1 MSIAQPATSIITDI
15 FDAPPVQH
23 HLDNWG
29 PWAWIGMVLLTLV
42 VAAVAN
48 VVAAII
54 PRDLD
59 IGMSICANIL
69 LFLHGTLLYLVMRHI
84 PHEFLVWVIAIVMTI
99 IMCVVISRVGQNN
112 PTSYIGALAAN
123 LGPAVIDLWIARSLA
138 GFPTSWAMAGAV
150 VTVIVVAVF
159 WNMFVGKR

>member
-1 MSIAQPATSIITDI
+1 MSIAQPATSLITDI

-29 PWAWIGMVLLTLV
+29 PWVWIGMVLLTLV
-42 VAAVAN
+42 VAAIAN
-48 VVAAII
+48 VIAALI

-59 IGMSICANIL
+59 IGLSICANIL

-99 IMCVVISRVGQNN
+99 TMCVVIARVGQNN

-123 LGPAVIDLWIARSLA
+123 LAPAVIDLWIARSLA
-138 GFPTSWAMAGAV
+138 SFPTSWAMAGTIVA
-150 VTVIVVAVF
+150 VIVAAAL
-159 WNMFVGKR
+159 WNMFSGKR